1 MMNKSPKLYIA
12 ILCTILTGTLLAIN
26 YCSSKYLLQGSNV
39 SNKSSTA
46 SVTTVVLEDLKYSM
60 FPIYKNKSES
70 LVYFHIDSSK
80 SKTPISN
87 AKVSAEFIAKDGD
100 VKKAAFNFES
110 SKNCFV
116 ATLPL
121 DHHENYRVQTVVQ
134 LSNGKIFTPVF
145 SFHCADAFPEVEWLS
160 SQETES
166 K

>member
-1 MMNKSPKLYIA
+1 MSKSPKLSIA

-26 YCSSKYLLQGSNV
+26 YYSSKYMLRGSDV
-39 SNKSSTA
+39 SNGSSTE
-46 SVTTVVLEDLKYSM
+46 SVTSVTLEDLKYSM

-70 LVYFHIDSSK
+70 LVYFHVNSL
-80 SKTPISN
+80 KTKAPISD

-100 VKKAAFNFES
+100 LKKAAFSFDS
-110 SKNCFV
+110 TKSCFV
-116 ATLPL
+116 TTLPL

>member
-1 MMNKSPKLYIA
+1 MSKSPKLSIA

-26 YCSSKYLLQGSNV
+26 YYSGKYLLRGSDV
-39 SNKSSTA
+39 STDSSAA
-46 SVTTVVLEDLKYSM
+46 SVTTVTLEDLKYSM
-60 FPIYKNKSES
+60 FPIYKNKTES
-70 LVYFHIDSSK
+70 LVYFHVNSL
-80 SKTPISN
+80 KTKAPISD

-100 VKKAAFNFES
+100 LKKAAFSFDS
-110 SKNCFV
+110 TKSCFV
-116 ATLPL
+116 TTLPL